1 MPTLKAN
8 QIKINY
14 EIKGEGP
21 PLTMIMGMSCSLRQ
35 WQWMT
40 DKLSETFQVIT
51 FDNRGAGMSD
61 KPDIEYTTELMAEDI
76 HSLLSQ
82 LGINK
87 SHIFGISFGG
97 MIAQRFALMFP
108 EITDGLVLGAT
119 MPSWDRFPPSSA
131 TIEALQTSSL
141 APASESVQIVMEL
154 FFTPDFLQNKPVD
167 AAKIKEIMIKEK
179 EEQRLDILYRQ
190 MGAAMGH
197 DMVNNVKNIKVP
209 TLVICGTKDLIAPI
223 ENSRFLARK
232 IPDSTFIEF
241 SGGHH
246 AFWIERADEASELI
260 INFLSQPPAV

>member
-108 EITDGLVLGAT
+108 ETTDSLVLGAT
-119 MPSWDRFPPSSA
+119 MPSWDHFPPSSA

-141 APASESVQIVMEL
+141 APVSESVQIVMEL
-154 FFTPDFLQNKPVD
+154 FFTHDFLQNKPDD
-167 AAKIKEIMIKEK
+167 AAKIKEIMIREK
-179 EEQRLDILYRQ
+179 ETQSLDILYRQ
-190 MGAAMGH
+190 MGAAMAH
-197 DMVNNVKNIKVP
+197 NMLEDIQKITAP
-209 TLVICGTKDLIAPI
+209 TLVICGDGDLIAPLD
-223 ENSRFLARK
+223 NSRFLSNE
-232 IPDSTFIEF
+232 IPNSKLIEMPATY
-241 SGGHH
+241 H
-246 AFWIERADEASELI
+246 AFWIERSDEACAAI
-260 INFLSQPPAV
+260 KDFLSHSL